1 MARHLSEKYP
11 SQSRAA
17 KPAGKPQRNRA
28 PASARAG
35 PAKINRQL
43 SQDGDTGYQAVIEEL
58 PLPAGY
64 TGPTMTTS
72 MSMQARTVPRTRTRP
87 LTVPRTRTRPLTPRT
102 RHCTSPGLSAPPPP
116 APTTWQGATALLE
129 HIKAH
134 VATEAPGTAVPK
146 RVAMQIR
153 VRVRVTLTLPLT
165 LSLIHFPDQVLN
177 PNT

>member
-87 LTVPRTRTRPLTPRT
+87 LTLRT
-102 RHCTSPGLSAPPPP
+102 RHCTSPGLPPPP
-116 APTTWQGATALLE
+116 PPVPTTWQGATALLE
-129 HIKAH
+129 HVKAH

-153 VRVRVTLTLPLT
+153 VRVRVR
-165 LSLIHFPDQVLN
+165 V
-177 PNT
+177 

>member
-72 MSMQARTVPRTRTRP
+72 TSMIRSKSIGDIKRRQLGSHDHKRALRFPFPWRTRSNT
-87 LTVPRTRTRPLTPRT
+87 
-102 RHCTSPGLSAPPPP
+102 
-116 APTTWQGATALLE
+116 
-129 HIKAH
+129 
-134 VATEAPGTAVPK
+134 PGTVGGA
-146 RVAMQIR
+146 
-153 VRVRVTLTLPLT
+153 
-165 LSLIHFPDQVLN
+165 N
-177 PNT
+177 YY

>member
-87 LTVPRTRTRPLTPRT
+87 LTLRT

-153 VRVRVTLTLPLT
+153 VRVRVR
-165 LSLIHFPDQVLN
+165 V
-177 PNT
+177 